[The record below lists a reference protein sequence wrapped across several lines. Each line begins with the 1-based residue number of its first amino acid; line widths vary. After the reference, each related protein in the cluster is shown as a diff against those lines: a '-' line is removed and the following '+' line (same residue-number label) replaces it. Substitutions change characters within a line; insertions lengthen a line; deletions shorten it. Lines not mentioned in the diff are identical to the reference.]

1 MLLLCNRQR
10 QEGKSDS
17 EVDEDDGFESFSV
30 SVEDDKEDGKECF
43 MGFIVCL
50 DNYLKGFFLY
60 VPIKYNM
67 LFFVF
72 LWSSVSLKA
81 FVRCL

>member
-10 QEGKSDS
+10 QEEGKSDS

-30 SVEDDKEDGKECF
+30 LVEDDKEDGKECF

-50 DNYLKGFFLY
+50 DNYLKGLFLY

-67 LFFVF
+67 LFFFF
-72 LWSSVSLKA
+72 LFFYEVL
-81 FVRCL
+81 FP

>member
-1 MLLLCNRQR
+1 MRLLCNRQR

-43 MGFIVCL
+43 KGFIVYL
-50 DNYLKGFFLY
+50 DKYLMGFFS
-60 VPIKYNM
+60 M
-67 LFFVF
+67 
-72 LWSSVSLKA
+72 SQ
-81 FVRCL
+81 

>member
-10 QEGKSDS
+10 QEEGKSDS

-30 SVEDDKEDGKECF
+30 SVEDGKECF

-50 DNYLKGFFLY
+50 ENYLTGFFS
-60 VPIKYNM
+60 M
-67 LFFVF
+67 
-72 LWSSVSLKA
+72 SQ
-81 FVRCL
+81 

>member
-1 MLLLCNRQR
+1 MLSWIIRLNNSFFEEFKIYSYHVLLLCNRQR
-10 QEGKSDS
+10 QEEGKSDS

-50 DNYLKGFFLY
+50 DNYLKRFFS
-60 VPIKYNM
+60 M
-67 LFFVF
+67 
-72 LWSSVSLKA
+72 SQ
-81 FVRCL
+81 